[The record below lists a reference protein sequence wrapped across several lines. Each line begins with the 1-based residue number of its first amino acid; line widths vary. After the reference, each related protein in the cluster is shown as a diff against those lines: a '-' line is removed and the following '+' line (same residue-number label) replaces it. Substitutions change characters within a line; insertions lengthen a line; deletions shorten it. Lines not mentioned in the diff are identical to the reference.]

1 MNTRGKPHVT
11 VAAVIE
17 RDGRFLLVEEH
28 AADGLRLNNPAGH
41 LDPGEGPV
49 EGCVRE
55 TLEETAH
62 AFTPTALVGA
72 YLSRQRQAAQDI
84 TYLRFAFCG
93 TVGEWDRSQA
103 LDSGIVRT
111 LWMTPDEIRATA
123 HRHRSPMVLQC
134 VEDYLRGQRYPL
146 TLVHVDASVTA
157 QED

>member
-93 TVGEWDRSQA
+93 TVGVWDRSQA